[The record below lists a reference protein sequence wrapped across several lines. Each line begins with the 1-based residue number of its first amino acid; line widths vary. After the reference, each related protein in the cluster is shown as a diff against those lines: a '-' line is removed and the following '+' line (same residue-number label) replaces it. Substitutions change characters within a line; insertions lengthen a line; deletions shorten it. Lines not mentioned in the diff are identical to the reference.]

1 METIDPI
8 KAKNVWQRVQGSAP
22 PIQREEGLTE
32 LIAREMEDAN
42 IYLQLARQLPGK
54 PSVLLRK
61 MAEQEQAHAACL
73 KGIYTLLT
81 GKRPAVS
88 GVPSRPEDPIKTLR
102 LCYCREMRC
111 LARYEQRVND
121 PEYGAVFA
129 RLAEQERMHCHMVLE
144 LLGSLYTK

>member
-22 PIQREEGLTE
+22 PVQREEGLTE

-42 IYLQLARQLPGK
+42 IYLQLARRLPGK
-54 PSVLLRK
+54 HSVILRK

-88 GVPSRPEDPIKTLR
+88 GVPTNLDDPIKVLR
-102 LCYCREMRC
+102 LCYGREMRC
-111 LARYEQRVND
+111 LARYEQRIND
-121 PEYGAVFA
+121 PEYGAVFS
-129 RLAEQERMHCHMVLE
+129 RLAEQERTHCHMVLE